1 MTKSELIARVA
12 DKYPMLYQ
20 SDIER
25 IVNTIFD
32 TVSESIISGS
42 RVELRGFGT
51 FGLKDRNAR
60 KSRNPRTG
68 EDVFVESKTVP
79 YFRMGKELKDRINKQ
94 K

>member
-1 MTKSELIARVA
+1 MLEPKKVKFRRVH
-12 DKYPMLYQ
+12 
-20 SDIER
+20 
-25 IVNTIFD
+25 
-32 TVSESIISGS
+32 
-42 RVELRGFGT
+42 RGNRRGMAMRGNHVAFGT

-68 EDVFVESKTVP
+68 EVVFVESKTVP

>member
-1 MTKSELIARVA
+1 MNKSKLVSNLVEKNHFLSKSDVEDSICLI
-12 DKYPMLYQ
+12 LE
-20 SDIER
+20 SL
-25 IVNTIFD
+25 
-32 TVSESIISGS
+32 SETLAKGG

-51 FGLKDRNAR
+51 FWLKDRNAR

-68 EDVFVESKTVP
+68 EVVFVESKTVP